1 MSLSPLEQ
9 EMLYQLVDVADQVSN
24 GPFCPFCQNSTD
36 RHKKG
41 CLFSSI
47 KRTIRKAQ
55 DESDEKECFRFRDM
69 VVKLKN
75 PESIRNNKSIT
86 FLMVLLA
93 IALGVT
99 PEEVYGNG

>member
-1 MSLSPLEQ
+1 MGLSPLEQ
-9 EMLYQLVDVADQVSN
+9 DMYDQLVDVADQVSN
-24 GPFCPFCQNSTD
+24 APFCPFCQNRTD

-41 CLFSSI
+41 CLFISI
-47 KRTIRKAQ
+47 KKTIRKARE
-55 DESDEKECFRFRDM
+55 ESEQKECFRFRDM

>member
-1 MSLSPLEQ
+1 
-9 EMLYQLVDVADQVSN
+9 
-24 GPFCPFCQNSTD
+24 
-36 RHKKG
+36 
-41 CLFSSI
+41 
-47 KRTIRKAQ
+47 
-55 DESDEKECFRFRDM
+55 M